1 MCHGGPGTMINLG
14 DAQKPEFVGT
24 VANKNP
30 WEFIH
35 KVRAGQPGTKMFSG
49 IINNLS
55 DKDLLDLLAYAR
67 TLPKDSYESTRSGYM
82 MGDMGHNQFNSDSR
96 GFGPITK

>member
-1 MCHGGPGTMINLG
+1 MINFG

-67 TLPKDSYESTRSGYM
+67 T
-82 MGDMGHNQFNSDSR
+82 
-96 GFGPITK
+96 

>member
-35 KVRAGQPGTKMFSG
+35 KVRAGQPGTKMLSG
-49 IINNLS
+49 IINKLS
-55 DKDLLDLLAYAR
+55 DKNILDLLAYVR
-67 TLPKDSYESTRSGYM
+67 TLPKDSYESTRSGHM
-82 MGDMGHNQFNSDSR
+82 MGGMGHNQFRSDSR